1 MGETCRGWPGT
12 QVVKVVVN
20 LSKSGED
27 SGIRDLRGMY
37 WVGTIKGEECVKEI
51 IN

>member
-1 MGETCRGWPGT
+1 MGREVKVWEKHGGWPGT

-27 SGIRDLRGMY
+27 SGIRDLRGM
-37 WVGTIKGEECVKEI
+37 
-51 IN
+51 